1 MKKQKRKRKGYLL
14 FRVED
19 GQKVWLYEELR
30 KCELT
35 SRIRKGWKVVM

>member
-30 KCELT
+30 KYELD
-35 SRIRKGWKVVM
+35 SRIRKGWKVVQ

>member
-14 FRVED
+14 FRIED

-30 KCELT
+30 KYELN
-35 SRIRKGWKVVM
+35 SRIKQGWKLVM

>member
-14 FRVED
+14 FRYEE

-30 KCELT
+30 KYELT
-35 SRIRKGWKVVM
+35 ARLRDGWRLVG

>member
-19 GQKVWLYEELR
+19 DQKVWLYEELR
-30 KCELT
+30 KYELDA
-35 SRIRKGWKVVM
+35 RLRNGWKLVM